1 MAMAT
6 VRNLEALSERLG
18 VIFSTALVA
27 VFPIAAALL
36 LIESL

>member
-1 MAMAT
+1 MAT
-6 VRNLEALSERLG
+6 MRNLDVLAERLG
-18 VIFSTALVA
+18 VIFTTALVA

>member
-1 MAMAT
+1 MT
-6 VRNLEALSERLG
+6 GIRNLDTLAERLG
-18 VIFSTALVA
+18 VVFSTALVA